1 MSKELATVVLDVADF
16 GSYILP
22 LLAILTVFIYDA
34 NHLTTD
40 KTIPPELFFAL
51 TTK

>member
-16 GSYILP
+16 GSYSLP

-34 NHLTTD
+34 NHRTTD
-40 KTIPPELFFAL
+40 KTILFGPFFEL